1 MKPRTVDEYMS
12 LPYTVEIIHDNDS
25 FFAKI
30 KELEGCMTVGD
41 TSAEAL
47 AMIDDAK
54 HAWLT
59 AAVEDAIEIPLPESM
74 QTER

>member
-1 MKPRTVDEYMS
+1 
-12 LPYTVEIIHDNDS
+12 
-25 FFAKI
+25 
-30 KELEGCMTVGD
+30 
-41 TSAEAL
+41 
-47 AMIDDAK
+47 MIDDAK